1 MHAAAMGGAQQEDEK
16 DSIDQQAI
24 FDGVVSFLPALT
36 RLLFRRVL
44 GADDPPFR
52 PVIGTRGASGVVAV
66 LYPRTF
72 STDLDVL
79 FCKTRDSSRAVWQR
93 LRRLWLP

>member
-1 MHAAAMGGAQQEDEK
+1 MGGAQQEDEK

-52 PVIGTRGASGVVAV
+52 PVMGTRGASGVVAV

-79 FCKTRDSSRAVWQR
+79 FDTFHFPLTLSSHFQARFLSAGEA
-93 LRRLWLP
+93 